1 MIRIGDIKYKIG
13 DKVYWL
19 KKRKS
24 INEVTILNINK
35 CLNEPNYTVLTYY
48 NSIEDINENEL
59 YSTKTDAEIEL
70 VQLQIN
76 CIQTLIMKKQNELKE
91 LEEELEKCSS
101 DLIKLKK
108 KNKIE

>member
-1 MIRIGDIKYKIG
+1 MRISKYNIG

-24 INEVTILNINK
+24 INEVTILNIDK
-35 CLNEPNYTVLTYY
+35 CLDKLNYTVLTDY
-48 NSIEDINENEL
+48 NSIEDINQNEL

-76 CIQTLIMKKQNELKE
+76 CLQTLIMKTKTEIEE
-91 LEEELEKCSS
+91 LEEELEKSRLN
-101 DLIKLKK
+101 LIKLK
-108 KNKIE
+108 NKIE

>member
-1 MIRIGDIKYKIG
+1 MKYNIG

-19 KKRKS
+19 KNRKS
-24 INEVTILNINK
+24 INEVTILNIDK
-35 CLNEPNYTVLTYY
+35 CLDKPNYTVLTDY

-76 CIQTLIMKKQNELKE
+76 CLQTLIMKTKTEIEE
-91 LEEELEKCSS
+91 LEEELEKSKLN
-101 DLIKLKK
+101 LIKLK
-108 KNKIE
+108 NKIE

>member
-1 MIRIGDIKYKIG
+1 MQISKYNIG

-19 KKRKS
+19 NNRKS
-24 INEVTILNINK
+24 INEVTILNIDK
-35 CLNEPNYTVLTYY
+35 CLDNPNYTVLTDY

-91 LEEELEKCSS
+91 LEKSRLY
-101 DLIKLKK
+101 LIKLK
-108 KNKIE
+108 NKIE

>member
-1 MIRIGDIKYKIG
+1 MRISKYNTG

-24 INEVTILNINK
+24 INEVTILNIDK
-35 CLNEPNYTVLTYY
+35 CLDKPNYTVLTDY

-76 CIQTLIMKKQNELKE
+76 CLQTLIMKKQNELKE
-91 LEEELEKCSS
+91 LEEELEKSKLN
-101 DLIKLKK
+101 LIKLKK
-108 KNKIE
+108 

>member
-1 MIRIGDIKYKIG
+1 MRISKYNIG

-24 INEVTILNINK
+24 INEVTILNIDK
-35 CLNEPNYTVLTYY
+35 CLDKPNYTVLTDY

-59 YSTKTDAEIEL
+59 YSTKTDVEIEL

-76 CIQTLIMKKQNELKE
+76 CLQTLIMKTKTEVEE
-91 LEEELEKCSS
+91 LEEELEKSRLN
-101 DLIKLKK
+101 LIKLK
-108 KNKIE
+108 NKIE